1 MNVLAVL
8 RLLGRL
14 LILLGLAQLAP
25 LFVALLYGESTSA
38 GAFLISAIIAAGL
51 GAGLL
56 TLLPDRNPT
65 LFQRE
70 GILIV
75 ALGWLS
81 ASILGGLPYLLT
93 GTLVAPVD
101 ALFEA
106 ASGFTTTG
114 ATVLPDIEAAD
125 RSILFWRSFTQ
136 WLGGLGIVVVFLAL
150 LSGFGLNA
158 RVLYRIEVPGPSAEV
173 LHPKVTE
180 TAKALFKLYLLLTVI
195 QAVSLMLVGLSFYD
209 AVTHS
214 LATLSTGGFSPYAS
228 SAAAFGPAA
237 QWITIAFMVLA
248 GTNFSLMFAVA
259 RGRARP
265 WQDRE
270 FATYIGMLLTTTI
283 AVTLFLA
290 VRSDASLGTA
300 IRNAAFQV
308 TSLMTSTGFASV
320 DYDLWAPGAKVLLL
334 SVMMVGG
341 CAGSTAGGIKVVRVY
356 LGFKSAL
363 REVTLVFKPNA
374 IIPISMR
381 GKAIPDD
388 VVRGTTAFLL
398 LFGALLVAGT
408 IGLALGGHDLT
419 TSLTAALAALGNIGP
434 GLGGVGPEESFRL
447 FNTAEKLGLVALMW
461 LGRLEILA
469 IAALF
474 TPAFWRR

>member
-25 LFVALLYGESTSA
+25 LLVAALYREPASLFAFTASALAAAAVGALLS
-38 GAFLISAIIAAGL
+38 
-51 GAGLL
+51 
-56 TLLPDRNPT
+56 LLPDRDPT

-81 ASILGGLPYLLT
+81 ASVLGGLPYLLT
-93 GTLVAPVD
+93 GTLALPVD

-106 ASGFTTTG
+106 SSGFTTTG
-114 ATVLPDIEAAD
+114 ATVLADIEAAD
-125 RSILFWRSFTQ
+125 RAILFWRSMTQ
-136 WLGGLGIVVVFLAL
+136 WLGGIGIVVVFLAL

-180 TAKALFKLYLLLTVI
+180 TAKALFKLYLFLTLVQAALL
-195 QAVSLMLVGLSFYD
+195 MFVGLSLYD
-209 AVTHS
+209 AVTHALS
-214 LATLSTGGFSPYAS
+214 TLSTGGFSPYSA

-237 QWITIAFMVLA
+237 QWIIIVFMVLA

-270 FATYIGMLLTTTI
+270 FATYAGILIGATI

-290 VRSDASLGTA
+290 ASTDAQADSPF
-300 IRNAAFQV
+300 RDAAFQV
-308 TSLMTSTGFASV
+308 TSLMTSTGFASANF
-320 DYDLWAPGAKVLLL
+320 DLWAPGAQVLLL
-334 SVMMVGG
+334 SVMLIGG

-356 LGFKSAL
+356 LAFKTAL
-363 REVTLVFKPNA
+363 REVKLAFKPNA

-381 GKAIPDD
+381 GKVIPDD
-388 VVRGTTAFLL
+388 VVRGTSAFLL
-398 LFGALLVAGT
+398 LFGALLVLGT

-419 TSLTAALAALGNIGP
+419 TALTASLAALGNIGP

-447 FNTAEKLGLVALMW
+447 FRSTEKLGLIALMW

-474 TPAFWRR
+474 TPSFWRR

>member
-1 MNVLAVL
+1 MNLLAVL

-14 LILLGLAQLAP
+14 LILLGVAQLAP
-25 LFVALLYGESTSA
+25 LLVAAIYRESESIV
-38 GAFLISAIIAAGL
+38 AFTISASVAAVVG
-51 GAGLL
+51 GLL
-56 TLLPDRNPT
+56 ALLPDRDST

-70 GILIV
+70 GILLV

-81 ASILGGLPYLLT
+81 ASVLGGLPYLLT
-93 GTLVAPVD
+93 GTMTAPID

-106 ASGFTTTG
+106 SSGFTTTG
-114 ATVLPDIEAAD
+114 ATVLADIEAAD
-125 RSILFWRSFTQ
+125 RAILFWRSQTQ
-136 WLGGLGIVVVFLAL
+136 WLGGIGIVVVFLAL

-180 TAKALFKLYLLLTVI
+180 TAKALFKLYLLLTAI
-195 QAVSLMLVGLSFYD
+195 QTVLLMVVGLSIYD

-214 LATLSTGGFSPYAS
+214 LSTLSTGGFSPYAA

-237 QWITIAFMVLA
+237 QWIIIVFMVLA

-259 RGRARP
+259 RGRAKP

-270 FATYIGMLLTTTI
+270 FATYFSLLVGATV

-290 VRSDASLGTA
+290 ADSEEPAGAALLD
-300 IRNAAFQV
+300 AAFQV
-308 TSLMTSTGFASV
+308 TSLMTSTGFASANF
-320 DYDLWAPGAKVLLL
+320 DLWAPGAQALLL
-334 SVMMVGG
+334 TVMLVGG
-341 CAGSTAGGIKVVRVY
+341 CAGSTGGGIKVVRVY
-356 LGFKSAL
+356 LAFKTAL
-363 REVTLVFKPNA
+363 REVKLAFKPNA

-381 GKAIPDD
+381 GKVIPDD
-388 VVRGTTAFLL
+388 VVRGTSAFLL
-398 LFGALLVAGT
+398 LFGALLVLGT

-419 TSLTAALAALGNIGP
+419 TSATAALAALGNIGP
-434 GLGGVGPEESFRL
+434 GLGGVGPEQSFRL
-447 FNTAEKLGLVALMW
+447 FNAAEKFGLVALMW

-474 TPAFWRR
+474 TPSFWRR

>member
-1 MNVLAVL
+1 MNLLAVL
-8 RLLGRL
+8 RMLGRL
-14 LILLGLAQLAP
+14 LILLALAQLAP
-25 LFVALLYGESTSA
+25 LLVAAVYAESESVIAFTSSALVAAVLGALLA
-38 GAFLISAIIAAGL
+38 V
-51 GAGLL
+51 
-56 TLLPDRNPT
+56 LPNRDST

-81 ASILGGLPYLLT
+81 ASVLGGLPYLFT
-93 GTLVAPVD
+93 GTLSAPVD

-106 ASGFTTTG
+106 SSGFTTTG
-114 ATVLPDIEAAD
+114 ATVLADIEAAD
-125 RSILFWRSFTQ
+125 RAILFWRSLTQ
-136 WLGGLGIVVVFLAL
+136 WLGGIGIIVVFLAL

-180 TAKALFKLYLLLTVI
+180 TAKALFKLYLLLTGV
-195 QAVSLMLVGLSFYD
+195 QAVLLMVAGLSAFD
-209 AVTHS
+209 AAIHALS
-214 LATLSTGGFSPYAS
+214 TLSTGGFSSHTA

-237 QWITIAFMVLA
+237 QWIIVFFMLLA
-248 GTNFSLMFAVA
+248 GTNFSLMLAVA

-270 FATYIGMLLTTTI
+270 FTTYVSLLVGATV

-290 VRSDASLGTA
+290 RGSEAPVGTA
-300 IRNAAFQV
+300 VRDAAFQV
-308 TSLMTSTGFASV
+308 TSLMTSTGFASTNF
-320 DYDLWAPGAKVLLL
+320 DLWAPGAQILLL
-334 SVMMVGG
+334 MVMLVGG

-356 LGFKSAL
+356 LAFKTAL
-363 REVTLVFKPNA
+363 REVKLAFKPNA
-374 IIPISMR
+374 VIPISMR
-381 GKAIPDD
+381 GKVIPDD
-388 VVRGTTAFLL
+388 VVRGTSAFLL
-398 LFGALLVAGT
+398 LFAALLILGT

-419 TSLTAALAALGNIGP
+419 TSLTAALAALSNIGP
-434 GLGGVGPEESFRL
+434 GLGGVGPEESFRF
-447 FNTAEKLGLVALMW
+447 FNAPEKLGLIALMW

-474 TPAFWRR
+474 TPSFWRR